1 MSSEALWRG
10 SDSQFGYS
18 PFVNRNFQFKVCSS
32 YRVRDFVLS
41 NSRAYTCH
49 IINSCTSAL
58 LELIIRRGGVHLGDA
73 GGFCDQWEIGWS
85 DPKTERGF
93 HKRSVIKLLGE
104 GTDYLEQISKG
115 VTQKEFLDAAKKY
128 IEKEREERS
137 ISFVICSTFMAY
149 TNNVVNGATLRALC
163 AWCEAKDLHLIMDD
177 TLGSFRLSG
186 DLCSWNGVIN
196 FYPHGYILGSKTFG
210 CASLWIKSN
219 LFDIFV

>member
-104 GTDYLEQISKG
+104 GTDYLEQMFPVRPNKTMENGKCNLSKQDDISKD
-115 VTQKEFLDAAKKY
+115 V
-128 IEKEREERS
+128 
-137 ISFVICSTFMAY
+137 
-149 TNNVVNGATLRALC
+149 
-163 AWCEAKDLHLIMDD
+163 LHDKGDDD
-177 TLGSFRLSG
+177 TVSKKVEKGLSSLEHAHTDGYVSSLFILRSCSNIG
-186 DLCSWNGVIN
+186 DYN
-196 FYPHGYILGSKTFG
+196 
-210 CASLWIKSN
+210 
-219 LFDIFV
+219 